1 MATATATSTYSSS
14 TAQIPSLSPAELSY
28 LHTSLSYPRNP
39 VRTDGRSATQFR
51 PLTAE
56 TDILPGANGSA
67 RIGFAD
73 GTQAIV
79 GVKAEVERTVVG
91 GVLDREG
98 GDVVGEGEG
107 EGKAGGKSRGR
118 GGESSWVEMSIE
130 IPGLRDDDALP
141 VFLAEMMREALMV
154 SGSGEGDGDAD
165 GSGGGEGM
173 PQGLKGRLVINGG
186 WHWRIYIDILLLSPP
201 LSYPLPLLSL
211 TTHLALLSTKL
222 PRLISKDEEDP
233 MFDDDWAAA
242 EYLYPRRPSQPQ
254 KQQQHRKAAS
264 ASATNTSTSAT
275 PHLHPFRPP
284 VTLLVISV
292 GDNIIFDP
300 SREEIAVAEA
310 VLAVSVGRD
319 TSTTTTTTTENQNG
333 PPTSN
338 PLKLLSIRTID
349 PPSRLTNPGIPNSEN
364 AATIGFAAGG
374 AGQNETTSTSVAMA
388 GAAVDTGEDVAGVW
402 RPRRGGVKRGVVSRI
417 VEMVLKKG
425 GVGEEVMEG
434 LEGVEVG

>member
-1 MATATATSTYSSS
+1 MASGTAYSSS
-14 TAQIPSLSPAELSY
+14 ASQIPSLSPAELSY
-28 LHTSLSYPRNP
+28 LHTSLSYPNNP
-39 VRTDGRSATQFR
+39 IRTDGRSATQFR

-56 TDILPGANGSA
+56 TDILSGANGSA

-91 GVLDREG
+91 SVLDGDGDLGGEEG
-98 GDVVGEGEG
+98 GGGNEEGTEEGTEEGEAR
-107 EGKAGGKSRGR
+107 KRAGRR

-130 IPGLRDDDALP
+130 IPGLRDDDSLP

-154 SGSGEGDGDAD
+154 SGSGTEGGGDGN
-165 GSGGGEGM
+165 GGM

-186 WHWRIYIDILLLSPP
+186 WHWRIYIDILLLSAP

-242 EYLYPRRPSQPQ
+242 EYLYPRRQPQSQPQ
-254 KQQQHRKAAS
+254 QQTQTKPFPIP
-264 ASATNTSTSAT
+264 STT
-275 PHLHPFRPP
+275 LHLYPFRPP

-310 VLAVSVGRD
+310 VLAVSIGRD
-319 TSTTTTTTTENQNG
+319 TST
-333 PPTSN
+333 PTNKGSSDN
-338 PLKLLSIRTID
+338 STSSLKLLSIRTID
-349 PPSRLTNPGIPNSEN
+349 PPSRLTHPGIPNSEN

-374 AGQNETTSTSVAMA
+374 EIADKMGAVTG
-388 GAAVDTGEDVAGVW
+388 GAAVDSGEDVAGVW
-402 RPRRGGVKRGVVSRI
+402 RPRRGGVKRSVVSRI
-417 VEMVLKKG
+417 VSMVLKKG